1 MRLFGYEIL
10 KAIRVDELTVKAQTL
25 ESIGHSSGGWFPL
38 VGEPWGG
45 AFQQNVAI
53 DASRDILAFSAV
65 FACVTAIAQDI
76 AKLRVRLMEEAMNG
90 IGREVEESPF
100 LAFFRRPNHYQTWQ
114 KFIEQWIVSKLLYGN
129 AYVLK
134 EREPQRRLVS
144 SAYVLNPRRV
154 KPLVTEGGDV
164 YYELDPDNLS
174 RVAEKVIVPA
184 REMFHDSMVC
194 LFHPLVGVSP
204 IYAAGISATQGR
216 RIQSNSTTFFD
227 NMSRPSGVLTAPGK
241 IDDETAARLKKQFE
255 ENFSGKNVGRTMV
268 GGMGLKYEAM
278 TIPAEQAQLIEQLRW
293 TVEDVARTFHVPL
306 YKVGGP
312 VPAGSSIDALNQ
324 AYYSDC
330 LQALLESAE
339 AVLDFGLELP
349 TKRYTEFDLSGLLR
363 MDQMAQITMLAE
375 GVKSG
380 IRAPDEARARLNL
393 PPVPGGKYPYLQQ
406 QNFSLEALAKRDAQ
420 EDPFGMKPKP
430 EPVAPPAANDDEVEE
445 EAEEIAAALTDLIIR
460 DLEADLVQA

>member
-1 MRLFGYEIL
+1 
-10 KAIRVDELTVKAQTL
+10 
-25 ESIGHSSGGWFPL
+25 
-38 VGEPWGG
+38 
-45 AFQQNVAI
+45 
-53 DASRDILAFSAV
+53 
-65 FACVTAIAQDI
+65 
-76 AKLRVRLMEEAMNG
+76 
-90 IGREVEESPF
+90 
-100 LAFFRRPNHYQTWQ
+100 
-114 KFIEQWIVSKLLYGN
+114 
-129 AYVLK
+129 
-134 EREPQRRLVS
+134 
-144 SAYVLNPRRV
+144 
-154 KPLVTEGGDV
+154 
-164 YYELDPDNLS
+164 
-174 RVAEKVIVPA
+174 
-184 REMFHDSMVC
+184 MVC

-204 IYAAGISATQGR
+204 IYAAGLSATQGR

-241 IDDETAARLKKQFE
+241 IDDETATRLKKQFE

-312 VPAGSSIDALNQ
+312 VPAGNSIDALNQ

-420 EDPFGMKPKP
+420 EDPFGTKSKP
-430 EPVAPPAANDDEVEE
+430 EPVAPPAASNDDEGEE
-445 EAEEIAAALTDLIIR
+445 EAEEMAAELAERFIKGLSDSSAAATGQSPIVTSTLLQRQDAM
-460 DLEADLVQA
+460 LEAVNNLTAMLASPVEPIYDENGILVGARRVTPITEEAK